1 MKKLSEQ
8 TRKLLRKI
16 YLALGASA
24 ISMVFVACYGM
35 PMDGMPPD
43 CLEDDECS
51 SYNFEEASSK
61 EQDNNEE

>member
-16 YLALGASA
+16 YLILGVAA

-35 PMDGMPPD
+35 PMDCWED
-43 CLEDDECS
+43 CEYPCCNQEETS
-51 SYNFEEASSK
+51 SEEQA
-61 EQDNNEE
+61 NNEE